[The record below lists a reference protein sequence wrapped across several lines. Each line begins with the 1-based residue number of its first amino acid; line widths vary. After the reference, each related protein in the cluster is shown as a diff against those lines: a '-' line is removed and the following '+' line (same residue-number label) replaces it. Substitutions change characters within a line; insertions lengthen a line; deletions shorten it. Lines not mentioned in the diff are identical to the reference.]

1 MSNLYY
7 TFYQLSRRGLVIQ
20 TISETL
26 FFMSFHIPSMGFK
39 SGLFPGQSRTLI
51 PWTTKYFFID
61 LAWWHGAPSCMN
73 VQSHLGY
80 QSLICGSRRLWRTCL
95 YWCWFIFPS
104 TTYSVPMPL
113 AEMTL
118 QIITLVGCFT
128 VFFRHSGRYFS
139 SGFSLCRDLSLIISS
154 VDSSEKQTQTTIKTI
169 LVSGKYNL
177 WCLKISKNFI
187 PSRFGWKI
195 GVSQ

>member
-61 LAWWHGAPSCMN
+61 LAWWHDAPSCMN

-80 QSLICGSRRLWRTCL
+80 QSLICGSRDFEGIVYIDAGSYSHQQRLVRQCLWRRWHSKSSL
-95 YWCWFIFPS
+95 WWG
-104 TTYSVPMPL
+104 
-113 AEMTL
+113 TL
-118 QIITLVGCFT
+118 L
-128 VFFRHSGRYFS
+128 FS
-139 SGFSLCRDLSLIISS
+139 SGIQAGTFPLVFSLRRGTCRS
-154 VDSSEKQTQTTIKTI
+154 
-169 LVSGKYNL
+169 
-177 WCLKISKNFI
+177 
-187 PSRFGWKI
+187 
-195 GVSQ
+195 